1 MEVKAK
7 MGDTENKGDDKG
19 TVEQVSFSKGDH
31 EALLGKAGQVDKLS
45 QDLEDLRMEVFTP
58 EYSAFL
64 DSSKVKG
71 DDTKGKDAS
80 DKTLNDD
87 EFEKMSKKDLF
98 VRAKEAAKEELKAEL
113 QRVKDERTT
122 EVKEAT

>member
-19 TVEQVSFSKGDH
+19 TVEQVSFSKADH

-64 DSSKVKG
+64 DKG
-71 DDTKGKDAS
+71 KEGDTKVKDAS
-80 DKTLNDD
+80 DKTLSDD

-98 VRAKEAAKEELKAEL
+98 TKAKDAAKEELKL
-113 QRVKDERTT
+113 
-122 EVKEAT
+122 